1 MQRRLLVGGGIVVAV
16 AVAVVATLLV
26 TRSDDSGAP
35 AAEARAYLAA
45 WAASDHA
52 AMAALV
58 DAPPADF
65 AARHQAMTDALGVVG
80 ARFDAGPADVD
91 GERATAPFQARLTL
105 RGLGEWPYTGRLDL
119 VRRQDRWLVA
129 WTPATLHPQLQDGQR
144 FSRVRNRPERA
155 AILGAGDRPLTTG
168 GEVVSIGVEPQ
179 RIRDR
184 AEVGRALQE
193 QVGVTRSALDTELG
207 RPGVRPDFFVP
218 LADVPRERFT
228 AVRPGLGPV
237 PGIVFRAKAARVTP
251 TEDFARHVLGRTGEV
266 TAEGLDQLG
275 GLYQAGDLVGQGGL
289 EAAFEEQLA
298 GEPFGEVRLVH
309 PAGEAAATL
318 FTFPGKPPAGPER
331 TTLDLAVLT
340 AAEDALRTVAGP
352 AAIVAVDGTT
362 GAVRAAASR
371 PLTEPFN
378 RALAGRYPPGS
389 TFKVVTTAGLL
400 GAGTDVSTR
409 VQCPATRTVG
419 GRQFANFESQGLGDI
434 PFERAFVTSCNTVF
448 VALGEELGGG
458 ELGAVAA
465 RFGFNRR
472 YDVGLSTSGGTFP
485 EPGDD
490 AETAAAAIG
499 QGRVEASP
507 LHMATVAAAAA
518 TGGWRP
524 PYLLE
529 PAPAAA
535 AVEPLEPTVAATLR
549 RLMTGVVREG
559 TGTAAAVAGQE
570 IGGKTG
576 TAEFGSGSPPPTHA
590 WFIGFRGTLGF
601 AVLVEGGGVGG
612 EVAAPVAARFVRG
625 LPPA

>member
-1 MQRRLLVGGGIVVAV
+1 MQRRLLAGGGVVLAIVL
-16 AVAVVATLLV
+16 AVVASLLV
-26 TRSDDSGAP
+26 TRGDETGAP
-35 AAEARAYLAA
+35 VTEARAYLTA

-58 DAPPADF
+58 DAPPPDF
-65 AARHQAMTDALGVVG
+65 AARHQDMTDALGVVA
-80 ARFDAGPADVD
+80 ARFDPGAVDVD
-91 GERATAPFQARLTL
+91 GDQASVSFQARLTL
-105 RGLGEWPYTGRLDL
+105 RGLGDWPYTGRLDL

-129 WTPATLHPQLQDGQR
+129 WTPATLHPQLQPEQR
-144 FSRVRNRPERA
+144 FSRIRNRPERA
-155 AILGAGDRPLTTG
+155 AILGAGDRPLATG
-168 GEVVSIGVEPQ
+168 GEVISIGVEPQ

-184 AEVGRALQE
+184 AQVARALQE
-193 QVGVTRSALDTELG
+193 QVGVAPAALDAELG

-218 LADVPRERFT
+218 LVDVRRERFGT
-228 AVRPGLGPV
+228 VRPVLEPV
-237 PGIVFRAKAARVTP
+237 PGIVFRRKAARVTP
-251 TEDFARHVLGRTGEV
+251 TDDFARHVVGRLGEV

-289 EAAFEEQLA
+289 EAAFEKQLA
-298 GEPFGEVRLVH
+298 GDPFGEVRLVH

-318 FTFPGKPPAGPER
+318 FTFPGRPPAGPVR
-331 TTLDLAVLT
+331 TTLDLDVQT
-340 AAEDALRTVAGP
+340 AAEDALRTVASP
-352 AAIVAVDGTT
+352 AAIVAVDGAT

-400 GAGTDVSTR
+400 TAGTDVSTP

-419 GRQFANFESQGLGDI
+419 GRQFANFESQALGDI
-434 PFERAFVTSCNTVF
+434 SFERAFVTSCNTVF

-458 ELGAVAA
+458 DLGTAAA

-485 EPGDD
+485 DPRDD

-529 PAPAAA
+529 PAPAAE
-535 AVEPLEPTVAATLR
+535 AVEPLDPTVAAPLR

-612 EVAAPVAARFVRG
+612 EVAAPLAARFVRG